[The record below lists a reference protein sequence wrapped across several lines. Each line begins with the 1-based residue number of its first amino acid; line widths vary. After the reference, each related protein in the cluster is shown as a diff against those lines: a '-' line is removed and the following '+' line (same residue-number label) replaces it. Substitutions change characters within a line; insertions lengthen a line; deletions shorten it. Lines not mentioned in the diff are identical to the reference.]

1 MNYRRFNIGEL
12 RSASATLATFAT
24 VDPANTQT
32 VASVAN
38 VADSKPKSVF
48 PAAAPADLYASWDEE
63 DWRAAFEERA
73 GILEYDGGHSRQDAE
88 RLARAEIDERRSR
101 AR

>member
-1 MNYRRFNIGEL
+1 MAYRRFKIGESL
-12 RSASATLATFAT
+12 SAPATVATVAT
-24 VDPANTQT
+24 VDPSNHQT

-38 VADSKPKSVF
+38 VADLQPKT
-48 PAAAPADLYASWDEE
+48 APRMAPTIDLYASWDEE

-73 GILEYDGGHSRQDAE
+73 GVLEYDGGYSRQDAE
-88 RLARAEIDERRSR
+88 RLARIEIDEWRLQ